1 MDELVQLF
9 FIQESIVD
17 NHVKVCI
24 FHYLVMRMKV
34 VNTYTKIKLM
44 YELVTIELVPNYL
57 NYTLSN
63 VP

>member
-1 MDELVQLF
+1 MDEFVQLF
-9 FIQESIVD
+9 FIQEWIVD

-44 YELVTIELVPNYL
+44 YELVTIELVPNY
-57 NYTLSN
+57 
-63 VP
+63 